1 MKNMGERVIENINW
15 KKMGKNKKGTIKKSG
30 ESQVLKF

>member
-1 MKNMGERVIENINW
+1 MDERVIENISW
-15 KKMGKNKKGTIKKSG
+15 RKMGKNKKGTIKKSG